1 MYREPVGDALYAA
14 EAVVDKASDSCE
26 SNAAIRSFAPP
37 IFLSLLPP
45 RRFWRHPRKKET
57 DVNCSADSSCRTNI
71 CLPRWGNVL
80 PVFTRCSSPLS
91 RMLQTRLSISWKMR
105 LLPCL
110 VHGFCR
116 QYQPPCQHCAIAA
129 VHFTMD
135 LETVADSIS
144 NAFVGVVE
152 ATDVRWAS
160 LLLAPTG
167 CGLTK
172 WFDIASDE
180 EDPISQSLLIISSSR
195 ISPKKVNSAEE
206 TFSLDSSLIDCLAT
220 ELLDTPR
227 DAYANVDPN
236 AVSCPSI
243 PGFPLDNTS
252 HASKCTDLTEA
263 SDDYDTLLTHPI
275 HSVTCFIDEEIR
287 DVELVMINEAS

>member
-1 MYREPVGDALYAA
+1 
-14 EAVVDKASDSCE
+14 
-26 SNAAIRSFAPP
+26 
-37 IFLSLLPP
+37 
-45 RRFWRHPRKKET
+45 
-57 DVNCSADSSCRTNI
+57 
-71 CLPRWGNVL
+71 
-80 PVFTRCSSPLS
+80 
-91 RMLQTRLSISWKMR
+91 MR

-160 LLLAPTG
+160 LLLAPTS

-195 ISPKKVNSAEE
+195 ISPKK
-206 TFSLDSSLIDCLAT
+206 
-220 ELLDTPR
+220 R
-227 DAYANVDPN
+227 
-236 AVSCPSI
+236 
-243 PGFPLDNTS
+243 
-252 HASKCTDLTEA
+252 
-263 SDDYDTLLTHPI
+263 
-275 HSVTCFIDEEIR
+275 
-287 DVELVMINEAS
+287 

>member
-26 SNAAIRSFAPP
+26 SNAATRSFAPP
-37 IFLSLLPP
+37 IFLSLLPS

-57 DVNCSADSSCRTNI
+57 DLNCSADSSCQKNI
-71 CLPRWGNVL
+71 YLLRSGNVL

-91 RMLQTRLSISWKMR
+91 NMLQTRLSISWKMR

-129 VHFTMD
+129 VHFTLD

-160 LLLAPTG
+160 LLLAPTS

-195 ISPKKVNSAEE
+195 ISPKK
-206 TFSLDSSLIDCLAT
+206 
-220 ELLDTPR
+220 R
-227 DAYANVDPN
+227 
-236 AVSCPSI
+236 
-243 PGFPLDNTS
+243 
-252 HASKCTDLTEA
+252 
-263 SDDYDTLLTHPI
+263 
-275 HSVTCFIDEEIR
+275 
-287 DVELVMINEAS
+287 